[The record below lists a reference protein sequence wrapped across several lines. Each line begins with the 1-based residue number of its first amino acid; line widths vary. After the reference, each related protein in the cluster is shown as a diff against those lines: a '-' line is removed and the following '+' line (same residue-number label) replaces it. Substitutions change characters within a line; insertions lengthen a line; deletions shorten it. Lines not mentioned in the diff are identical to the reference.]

1 MRRMLF
7 GLGLGLAACSNPAP
21 NAIPAEAGPVQGS
34 SATRGKVDESVP
46 RLPADAATPVPGV
59 PDTRPVKRVA
69 LAFPTAFQGNWGQ
82 TLADCDASRPDA
94 PGLMKVRGATL
105 DFHDST
111 ATARTLTARDPY
123 RIVAD
128 LDYKGGER
136 NWQHRE
142 TLSLEL
148 GGIRLSRSGAGGTY
162 RYEKC

>member
-1 MRRMLF
+1 MRRMMIGF
-7 GLGLGLAACSNPAP
+7 GLGLAACSNPAP

-34 SATRGKVDESVP
+34 SATRGEVDESVP
-46 RLPADAATPVPGV
+46 RLPAGTAAAVPGV
-59 PDTRPVKRVA
+59 PDTRPARRVA
-69 LAFPTAFQGNWGQ
+69 LTFPTAFQGHWGQ
-82 TLADCDASRPDA
+82 TLADCDVSRPDA

-105 DFHDST
+105 DFHDSA

-128 LDYKGGER
+128 LDYKRGER
-136 NWQHRE
+136 SWQRRE

-148 GGIRLSRSGAGGTY
+148 GGIRLARSGAGGTS